1 MKKLLLLFS
10 MITFV
15 GLLQSQAQSC
25 IYAKKYSCTKKT
37 DSKVAY
43 DHDGYDLESEAQLVS
58 SQEEAYKKTCKKS
71 KTQCSKYKNMSA
83 KMVSNTTKP
92 APSLAAK
99 AACLQAC
106 AKTKAAKAK
115 IQYAKLDG
123 V

>member
-1 MKKLLLLFS
+1 MKKLLLLVS
-10 MITFV
+10 MVAFV

-37 DSKVAY
+37 DSKVADGHDSY
-43 DHDGYDLESEAQLVS
+43 DIESAAQLVS
-58 SQEEAYKKTCKKS
+58 SQEEDYKKMCKRS

-83 KMVSNTTKP
+83 KMVSTNAKP
-92 APSLAAK
+92 APSMAAK

-106 AKTKAAKAK
+106 AKTKVAKAK
-115 IQYAKLDG
+115 VQYAKLDG